1 MKSELIKKLADSN
14 DTKVWKLLEG
24 QKIEDRM
31 PSQFYRDLKRLAST
45 LISDDVVLVLWR
57 SRLPLSIRLALDDQL
72 KDQEDQN
79 ENVLTEKA
87 DLIYQTEQLSAVSA
101 EETMAA
107 SKQTNRASDTLHDQ
121 VSRLEAQ
128 TSALPLDSRPSSRS
142 ERQQP
147 YATTIEFLLTARVS
161 AISPATET
169 RTRKTRHIRP

>member
-1 MKSELIKKLADSN
+1 VEIARRSKNRRQDA
-14 DTKVWKLLEG
+14 
-24 QKIEDRM
+24 
-31 PSQFYRDLKRLAST
+31 SQFYRDLKRLAST

>member
-1 MKSELIKKLADSN
+1 MHFETGSITDDKLKFNILIANLGYEYLKLVVDVVFEPPATGRYEKMKSELIKKLADSN

-31 PSQFYRDLKRLAST
+31 RSQFYRDLKRLAST

-101 EETMAA
+101 E
-107 SKQTNRASDTLHDQ
+107 
-121 VSRLEAQ
+121 
-128 TSALPLDSRPSSRS
+128 
-142 ERQQP
+142 
-147 YATTIEFLLTARVS
+147 
-161 AISPATET
+161 
-169 RTRKTRHIRP
+169 